1 MGSTV
6 RTTAVDP
13 LALPIAAARFDAAAD
28 ILLAALRT
36 HLAQLAG
43 VRSHPA
49 VEELVAEV
57 ARWEAAARDV
67 AAALRTAADR
77 YTETEAHGAAALR

>member
-1 MGSTV
+1 MGCTG

-36 HLAQLAG
+36 HLAG

-49 VEELVAEV
+49 VEDLVAEV
-57 ARWEAAARDV
+57 TRWEAAARDV
-67 AAALRTAADR
+67 AAALRTAAGR
-77 YTETEAHGAAALR
+77 YTESEAHGAAELR

>member
-1 MGSTV
+1 MGTTG

-28 ILLAALRT
+28 VLLTTLRT
-36 HLAQLAG
+36 HLAGPQ
-43 VRSHPA
+43 SHPA

-57 ARWEAAARDV
+57 VRWESTAREI
-67 AAALRTAADR
+67 AAALRAAADR
-77 YTETEAHGAAALR
+77 YSESEARGAAALR

>member
-1 MGSTV
+1 MGTTG

-28 ILLAALRT
+28 ILLIALRT
-36 HLAQLAG
+36 HLAG
-43 VRSHPA
+43 VRSRPA
-49 VEELVAEV
+49 VEDVVAEV
-57 ARWEAAARDV
+57 ARWESAARDV

-77 YTETEAHGAAALR
+77 YIESEARGATALR